1 MCLLFSI
8 VLLLEN
14 NVCHV
19 DTSCRKTPILQTKS
33 DFLTDKEEAW
43 KQNFKVK
50 CKIQVHTENFIH
62 VSPELF
68 LLIGVWKEI
77 HFILR
82 LQISQPSVESVN
94 KNCKFGDLKGSDSNP
109 CNIAW
114 WNLSEIIGI
123 INFGRFVFT
132 ALSRKGQNW
141 TIFDNWMVNL
151 LTNIETS
158 RMNHGLI
165 IFFY

>member
-1 MCLLFSI
+1 MSCWYFLQKDSYSANQIWFSNRQGGSI
-8 VLLLEN
+8 
-14 NVCHV
+14 
-19 DTSCRKTPILQTKS
+19 
-33 DFLTDKEEAW
+33 